1 MLPKIAPFWQN
12 LRLYMAQPDGQ
23 QASIL
28 IKLCMQVL
36 YVVLVISDP
45 GRSCCSSCPVLQ
57 RTKHIY
63 YRQKATQIALSSEI
77 NQQNQTTDTL
87 S

>member
-1 MLPKIAPFWQN
+1 
-12 LRLYMAQPDGQ
+12 MAQPDGQ

-28 IKLCMQVL
+28 IKLRMQVL
-36 YVVLVISDP
+36 YLVLVISDP
-45 GRSCCSSCPVLQ
+45 GRSQCCSSCPVLQ

-63 YRQKATQIALSSEI
+63 SVYRRQKATQIALSPEI
-77 NQQNQTTDTL
+77 NQQNQTTATL